1 MLTTRRVFST
11 GAMMALLSACGGRPR
26 GGSVVAARAPDPVM
40 QAVSNPAF
48 DAWVAGFKGRAA
60 NKGIS
65 TRTISTS
72 FAQAGY
78 LPDVIDRDRNQT
90 EFSRTLEEYLA
101 VAASDERVA
110 KGRANYARYR
120 EVLGQIE
127 SRYGV
132 EAHVVTAIWG
142 LESMFGERRGNVPV
156 VSALST
162 LAFDGRRGAFFE
174 SQLIAALQIL
184 DNGDTTAARMT
195 GSWAGAMGHT
205 QFIPTSYLA
214 YAVDF
219 TGDGRRDIWE
229 EDPTDALA
237 STASYLARSGWQRG
251 QAWGGEEGS
260 PGFASG
266 TRRIQPQVGGPVFAV
281 GPNFNA
287 IKRYN
292 NSDSYAIG
300 VGHLADRI
308 AGAGPIRGG
317 FPPDRYGFT
326 ADQRKQL
333 QARLT
338 AAGYDTSGTDGV
350 LGSKSRAAISAY
362 QQRNGLAVTGEPSL
376 ELLRRLM

>member
-60 NKGIS
+60 SKGIS
-65 TRTISTS
+65 SRTISTS

-101 VAASDERVA
+101 IAASDERVA

-120 EVLGQIE
+120 DVLGQIE

-184 DNGDTTAARMT
+184 DNGDTTPARMT

-338 AAGYDTSGTDGV
+338 AAGYDTGGTDGV

>member
-40 QAVSNPAF
+40 QAVANPAF

-60 NKGIS
+60 SKGIS

-101 VAASDERVA
+101 IAASDERVA

-120 EVLGQIE
+120 DVLGQIE

-338 AAGYDTSGTDGV
+338 AAGYDTGGTDGV

-362 QQRNGLAVTGEPSL
+362 QQKNGLAVTGEPSL

>member
-26 GGSVVAARAPDPVM
+26 GGTVVAARAPDPVM

-60 NKGIS
+60 SKGIS

-101 VAASDERVA
+101 IAASDERVA

-120 EVLGQIE
+120 DVLGQIE

-338 AAGYDTSGTDGV
+338 AAGYDTGGTDGV

>member
-40 QAVSNPAF
+40 QAVANPAF

-60 NKGIS
+60 SKGIS

-101 VAASDERVA
+101 IAASDERVA

-120 EVLGQIE
+120 DVLGQIE

-184 DNGDTTAARMT
+184 DNGDTTPARMT

-338 AAGYDTSGTDGV
+338 AAGYDTGGTDGV

>member
-11 GAMMALLSACGGRPR
+11 GAMMALLSACGGRPQ

-40 QAVSNPAF
+40 QAVANPAF

-60 NKGIS
+60 SKGIS
-65 TRTISTS
+65 IRTISTS

-101 VAASDERVA
+101 IAASDERVA

-120 EVLGQIE
+120 DVLGQIE

-338 AAGYDTSGTDGV
+338 AAGYDTGGTDGV

>member
-60 NKGIS
+60 SKGIS

-101 VAASDERVA
+101 IAASDERVA

-120 EVLGQIE
+120 DVLGQIE

-184 DNGDTTAARMT
+184 DNGDTTPARMT

-260 PGFASG
+260 CGFASG

-338 AAGYDTSGTDGV
+338 AAGYDTGGTDGV

>member
-1 MLTTRRVFST
+1 
-11 GAMMALLSACGGRPR
+11 MALLSACGGRPR

-40 QAVSNPAF
+40 QAVANPAF

-60 NKGIS
+60 SKGIS

-101 VAASDERVA
+101 IAASDERVA

-120 EVLGQIE
+120 DVLGQIE

-184 DNGDTTAARMT
+184 DNGDTTPARMT

-338 AAGYDTSGTDGV
+338 AAGYDTGGTDGV

-376 ELLRRLM
+376 GLLRRLM